1 MKNGQCDKCGSN
13 TVHTLVNGLAPA
25 GRREYI
31 GFGGVYTG
39 VDVETFL
46 CVTCGYYENY
56 VTDTKR
62 LAEVAQ
68 RWPAVAP
75 ARPAGAGG

>member
-13 TVHTLVNGLAPA
+13 TVNTLANGIAPA

-31 GFGGVYTG
+31 GFGGVYSG
-39 VDVETFL
+39 VDVQTFL
-46 CVTCGYYENY
+46 CVNCGYYENY

-62 LAEVAQ
+62 LAEVTQ
-68 RWPAVAP
+68 RWPGVPP
-75 ARPAGAGG
+75 AKPAGG